1 MNVSQIDEA
10 VTYAIMARVALT
22 RGEWKNAANY
32 AASVIDNS
40 GCVLTSD
47 YTYGWNKANEE
58 WLWGALL
65 IDEQQTSYASF
76 FSHMDPF
83 FGGYCSLGNQHVMSE
98 KLFNFLSKYDQRKVV
113 NQPDVYFAPYF
124 NAYFGG
130 KKRSSFKYT
139 GMGEWTN
146 DYLYIKLGEMYLI
159 AAEGFARIGDNANAQ
174 IYINELNKKR
184 YINSAYYTPIT
195 LTGTAL
201 INEILMYRRAELWGD
216 GQRFFDMKRLKESNV
231 GRTDQPLCEQTY
243 TIPAGDKRFTF
254 LIPQQEINSNPNI
267 KQNSL

>member
-1 MNVSQIDEA
+1 MN
-10 VTYAIMARVALT
+10 
-22 RGEWKNAANY
+22 
-32 AASVIDNS
+32 
-40 GCVLTSD
+40 
-47 YTYGWNKANEE
+47 
-58 WLWGALL
+58 
-65 IDEQQTSYASF
+65 
-76 FSHMDPF
+76 
-83 FGGYCSLGNQHVMSE
+83 
-98 KLFNFLSKYDQRKVV
+98 
-113 NQPDVYFAPYF
+113 
-124 NAYFGG
+124 
-130 KKRSSFKYT
+130 
-139 GMGEWTN
+139 
-146 DYLYIKLGEMYLI
+146 
-159 AAEGFARIGDNANAQ
+159 
-174 IYINELNKKR
+174 NKKR